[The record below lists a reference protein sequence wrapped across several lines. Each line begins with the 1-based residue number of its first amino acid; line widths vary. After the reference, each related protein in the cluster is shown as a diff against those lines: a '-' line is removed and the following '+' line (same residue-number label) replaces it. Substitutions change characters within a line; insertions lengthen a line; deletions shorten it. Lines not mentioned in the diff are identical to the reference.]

1 MSLRF
6 RKKYEDSFN
15 IYHNISIS
23 IAAVGETGASGE
35 MVSGAMVQGAGRT
48 DRSDLARQ
56 NAVRLRDGYPR
67 D

>member
-35 MVSGAMVQGAGRT
+35 MVSGAMVQGAGREH
-48 DRSDLARQ
+48 
-56 NAVRLRDGYPR
+56 
-67 D
+67 